1 MSLSIRLA
9 TAMIS
14 LVLLTVGAVSLLS
27 YYSLEAAILPRAQER
42 IEGRVKLLASELEG
56 YARGA
61 RDDILGFRSA
71 VALEGMVRA
80 RLAGGTDPVDGAPE
94 GAWRERMAAR
104 YLAELGSK
112 ASYDQFRIIGADGAE
127 IVRVDRSGPDGT
139 PRVVRDHELQ
149 PKADRGFFKATIALP
164 PRAIYVSPV
173 ELNQEQGVIAEP
185 HVPTLRVATPIHA
198 PNGTVFGIVV
208 INVDMRPIFE
218 RLHTLARGSRQVFV
232 VNDKGDYLLHPVP
245 AKAFAFEFGKQAR
258 WQDEFP
264 ELARAPISENGV
276 VQLIRDAAGEQG
288 VAALIYVRPAGGPQV
303 GVIETVSNAV
313 IMAPAA
319 SLRQSVLIAG
329 AGAVLVAALVATLLA
344 RSLAKPLVQ
353 MTRALEGLPGDR
365 PLVLPIG
372 GSGEIGVLSRAFSR
386 MATDVR
392 EKTAALNR
400 EISQRKRI
408 FDTSLDLILVV
419 DRQGTFVQVSPSCY
433 AILGHRPQ
441 DMVGH
446 SAIRFIH
453 PSDLDSTREEMRAAR
468 RGKHMRNFGC
478 RYVHADGR
486 EVMLEWTGVWSD
498 ADQQHY
504 FIGRDVTTRN
514 AAEAKLRQYA
524 EKEQHFIAAV
534 ESSQDA
540 IITKQLDG
548 TITGWNHAAELL
560 FGYSATEA
568 IGQSIDLIVPDQRRD
583 EVHDILRRVGHGERF
598 DQYETVR
605 TAKDGRRIDI
615 SLSVSPVKSP
625 SGQIV
630 GAAKVARDI
639 TARKRAAEALKRATD
654 ERQKIFEILSN
665 TIASMTDA
673 VLVADVEG
681 NVIHSNPAAQR
692 LMGIT
697 SGQTPAEWALP
708 NEVRMPDGSEP
719 VPLADRPLMRAVR
732 GETVRNIE
740 IVVRLKGVGKTQNLI
755 ANGGPI
761 RDRTGQVTGGVVVYH
776 DVTQTK
782 ETERQLRQAQKMEA
796 VGELTGGVAHDF
808 NNILTV
814 ITGTIE
820 ILAEAVADKPSLAG
834 IAKMIDEAAGRGAD
848 LTQRLL
854 AFARKQPLQPRQI
867 SINDL
872 VIETVKLLKPTLGE
886 YIEVEALLKDGVPEA
901 LVDPSQLTTSLLNL
915 ALNSRDAMPN
925 GGRLLIETG
934 QAELDEA
941 YCKDNPEVQPGRYV
955 MLAVSDTG
963 TGIPAAIKEKVFEP
977 FFTTKD
983 VGRGTGL
990 GLSMVYGFVKQT
1002 GGHIKI
1008 YSEEGQGTTIKI
1020 YLPPSLGQAET
1031 RDTTLTSDFEG
1042 GSEAILVVEDDDL
1055 VRTYVVTQLRS
1066 LGYTVLTAAN
1076 AVEGLAEIDSG
1087 KHIDVLFTDVIM
1099 PGSMNGRQLADA
1111 AKVKRPSLGI
1121 LYTSGYSENAIV
1133 HHGRL
1138 DPGVLLLAKPY
1149 RKADLARMIR
1159 KAIAAAPVNAGAKA

>member
-1 MSLSIRLA
+1 
-9 TAMIS
+9 
-14 LVLLTVGAVSLLS
+14 
-27 YYSLEAAILPRAQER
+27 
-42 IEGRVKLLASELEG
+42 
-56 YARGA
+56 
-61 RDDILGFRSA
+61 
-71 VALEGMVRA
+71 
-80 RLAGGTDPVDGAPE
+80 
-94 GAWRERMAAR
+94 
-104 YLAELGSK
+104 
-112 ASYDQFRIIGADGAE
+112 
-127 IVRVDRSGPDGT
+127 
-139 PRVVRDHELQ
+139 
-149 PKADRGFFKATIALP
+149 
-164 PRAIYVSPV
+164 
-173 ELNQEQGVIAEP
+173 
-185 HVPTLRVATPIHA
+185 
-198 PNGTVFGIVV
+198 
-208 INVDMRPIFE
+208 
-218 RLHTLARGSRQVFV
+218 
-232 VNDKGDYLLHPVP
+232 
-245 AKAFAFEFGKQAR
+245 
-258 WQDEFP
+258 
-264 ELARAPISENGV
+264 
-276 VQLIRDAAGEQG
+276 
-288 VAALIYVRPAGGPQV
+288 
-303 GVIETVSNAV
+303 
-313 IMAPAA
+313 
-319 SLRQSVLIAG
+319 
-329 AGAVLVAALVATLLA
+329 
-344 RSLAKPLVQ
+344 
-353 MTRALEGLPGDR
+353 
-365 PLVLPIG
+365 
-372 GSGEIGVLSRAFSR
+372 
-386 MATDVR
+386 
-392 EKTAALNR
+392 
-400 EISQRKRI
+400 
-408 FDTSLDLILVV
+408 
-419 DRQGTFVQVSPSCY
+419 
-433 AILGHRPQ
+433 
-441 DMVGH
+441 
-446 SAIRFIH
+446 
-453 PSDLDSTREEMRAAR
+453 
-468 RGKHMRNFGC
+468 
-478 RYVHADGR
+478 
-486 EVMLEWTGVWSD
+486 
-498 ADQQHY
+498 
-504 FIGRDVTTRN
+504 
-514 AAEAKLRQYA
+514 
-524 EKEQHFIAAV
+524 
-534 ESSQDA
+534 
-540 IITKQLDG
+540 
-548 TITGWNHAAELL
+548 
-560 FGYSATEA
+560 
-568 IGQSIDLIVPDQRRD
+568 
-583 EVHDILRRVGHGERF
+583 
-598 DQYETVR
+598 
-605 TAKDGRRIDI
+605 
-615 SLSVSPVKSP
+615 
-625 SGQIV
+625 
-630 GAAKVARDI
+630 
-639 TARKRAAEALKRATD
+639 
-654 ERQKIFEILSN
+654 
-665 TIASMTDA
+665 
-673 VLVADVEG
+673 
-681 NVIHSNPAAQR
+681 
-692 LMGIT
+692 
-697 SGQTPAEWALP
+697 
-708 NEVRMPDGSEP
+708 
-719 VPLADRPLMRAVR
+719 
-732 GETVRNIE
+732 
-740 IVVRLKGVGKTQNLI
+740 
-755 ANGGPI
+755 
-761 RDRTGQVTGGVVVYH
+761 VYH

>member
-9 TAMIS
+9 VAMIA
-14 LVLLTVGAVSLLS
+14 LVLLTVGAVSALS
-27 YYSLEAAILPRAQER
+27 YRNLEAAILPRALER
-42 IEGRVKLLASELEG
+42 VESHTRLLASELEG
-56 YARGA
+56 YTRGA
-61 RDDILGFRSA
+61 RDDISGFRSA
-71 VALEGMVRA
+71 VALEGIVRA
-80 RLAGGTDPVDGAPE
+80 RLAGGRDPVDGTTE
-94 GAWRERMAAR
+94 EAWRQRMAAR

-112 ASYDQFRIIGADGAE
+112 ASYDQFRIIGSDGAE
-127 IVRVDRSGPDGT
+127 IVRVDRSGPAGT
-139 PRVVRDHELQ
+139 PRNVSGSELQ
-149 PKADRGFFKATIALP
+149 SKADQAFFKATIALP
-164 PRAIYVSPV
+164 PGEIYVSPV
-173 ELNQEQGVIAEP
+173 DLNQEQGVIAEP
-185 HVPTLRVATPIHA
+185 RVPTLRVAAPIRA
-198 PNGTVFGIVV
+198 PDSAPFGIVV

-218 RLHTLARGSRQVFV
+218 RLRTLARAGGQVFV
-232 VNDKGDYLLHPVP
+232 VNDRGDFLLHPEP
-245 AKAFAFEFGKQAR
+245 AKAFAFEFGKSAR

-264 ELARAPISENGV
+264 DLARAPASESGT
-276 VQLIRDAAGEQG
+276 VQLFRDASGGQG
-288 VAALIYVRPAGGPQV
+288 AAALIYVRPAGGPRV

-319 SLRQSVLIAG
+319 SLRQSVLTAG
-329 AGAVLVAALVATLLA
+329 AGAVLVAALVAMLLA

-353 MTRALEGLPGDR
+353 MTRAVEAFPGDR
-365 PLVLPIG
+365 PLVLPVEG
-372 GSGEIGVLSRAFSR
+372 NGEIGVLARAFSR

-419 DRQGTFVQVSPSCY
+419 DRKGTFVQVSPSSFSIVGY
-433 AILGHRPQ
+433 HPN

-446 SAIRFIH
+446 SAARFIH
-453 PSDLDSTREEMRAAR
+453 PDDLASTREEMRAAR
-468 RGKHMRNFGC
+468 RGKHMRNFEC
-478 RYVHADGR
+478 RYIHADGR
-486 EVMLEWTGVWSD
+486 QVSLEWTGVWSD
-498 ADQQHY
+498 SDQQHY

-514 AAEAKLRQYA
+514 AAEAQLRRYA
-524 EKEQHFIAAV
+524 EKEQHFVAAV
-534 ESSQDA
+534 ESSQDP
-540 IITKQLDG
+540 IITKTLDG
-548 TITGWNHAAELL
+548 VITGWNHSAELL
-560 FGYSATEA
+560 FGYSAAEA
-568 IGQSIDLIVPDQRRD
+568 IGQSIDIIVPDDRRA
-583 EVHDILRRVGHGERF
+583 EVHGILKRLGQGERF

-615 SLSVSPVKSP
+615 SLSVAPVKSP
-625 SGQIV
+625 SGQII

-639 TARKRAAEALKRATD
+639 TARKRAAETLKRATE

-673 VLVADVEG
+673 ILVADVEG
-681 NVIHSNPAAQR
+681 NIIHSNPTAER
-692 LMGIT
+692 LMGIVA
-697 SGQTPAEWALP
+697 GQTPAEWAEP
-708 NEVRMPDGSEP
+708 NEVRMPDGGEP
-719 VPLADRPLMRAVR
+719 VPLSERPLMRAVR
-732 GETVRNIE
+732 GETVGNVE
-740 IVVRLKGVGKTQNLI
+740 IVVHHKNTGKTYNLI
-755 ANGGPI
+755 TNGGPI
-761 RDRTGQVTGGVVVYH
+761 RDKANRVTGAVVVYR
-776 DVTQTK
+776 DVTQAK

-796 VGELTGGVAHDF
+796 VGSLTGGVAHDF

-820 ILAEAVADKPSLAG
+820 ILEEAVADKPSLVA

-854 AFARKQPLQPRQI
+854 AFARKQPLQPREI
-867 SINDL
+867 HLNDL
-872 VIETVKLLKPTLGE
+872 VVETVKLLKPTLGE
-886 YIEVEALLKDGVPEA
+886 HVEVEALLKDSLPTA
-901 LVDPSQLTTSLLNL
+901 LVDPSQLTTALLNL
-915 ALNSRDAMPN
+915 ALNSRDAMPH

-941 YCKDNPEVQPGRYV
+941 YCRDNPEAQPGRYV

-963 TGIPAAIKEKVFEP
+963 AGIPKAIQEKVFEP
-977 FFTTKD
+977 FFTTKE

-990 GLSMVYGFVKQT
+990 GLSMVYGFVKQS

-1008 YSEEGQGTTIKI
+1008 YSEEGQGTTIKL
-1020 YLPPSLGQAET
+1020 YLPPSLGQAES
-1031 RDTTLTSDFEG
+1031 RDNVLTPEFKG

-1066 LGYTVLTAAN
+1066 LGYAVMTAAN
-1076 AVEGLAEIDSG
+1076 AAEALAEIDSG
-1087 KHIDVLFTDVIM
+1087 THIDVLFTDVIM
-1099 PGSMNGRQLADA
+1099 QGSMNGRQLADA
-1111 AKVKRPSLGI
+1111 AKLRRPSLGV

-1159 KAIAAAPVNAGAKA
+1159 RAIASSSGGAGAPA